1 MQNEASHPIP
11 TAQAFMHLRKARY
24 ANMQCKEL
32 LQRVSK
38 ICSGSKVVQHSDG
51 SVHVINCPYWSP
63 RDSTMLQYDC
73 PGAVIS
79 VQSSVSSLSG
89 FVVVIRQPITARG
102 GAWRLFLAC
111 MAAAIAFWLIWGG
124 MREECSA
131 IRPFLNATIA
141 RQWLNLPKEFF

>member
-1 MQNEASHPIP
+1 
-11 TAQAFMHLRKARY
+11 
-24 ANMQCKEL
+24 MQCKEL

-102 GAWRLFLAC
+102 CVWRLFLAC
-111 MAAAIAFWLIWGG
+111 MTAVIAFFGIWVC
-124 MREECSA
+124 MRSASEECTTVSQ
-131 IRPFLNATIA
+131 ILNATLV
-141 RQWLNLPKEFF
+141 RQWLSFTKEF